1 MAKRNQ
7 DRHSIEEQAA
17 RLRGDAGSTPPA
29 QEEPSST
36 PQVEPISP
44 DRPQE
49 ARKIYRSYYRWLRL
63 SRLFMGLFL
72 LLAAAI
78 GFWLIP
84 WLPSGMDPADYTP
97 AVSFTIYLLSAVAFT
112 GIVTLA
118 LRERAWRQRETL
130 VAWSAVYD
138 EATGLHHRTY
148 LYDRLS
154 LECERAE
161 RTSSAFSVLVLHIRL
176 TAQHAGRTPSLSTTA
191 LQQIA
196 DIVNRLTQLGDLIAL
211 LSGSELV
218 VVTNQADRADRDQLL
233 DRLRTAVMAELP
245 RLAGGAA
252 IVGVAGGAGTYG
264 VDGKDAESLITAA
277 RAAAALAS
285 PLRTAAA

>member
-1 MAKRNQ
+1 
-7 DRHSIEEQAA
+7 
-17 RLRGDAGSTPPA
+17 
-29 QEEPSST
+29 
-36 PQVEPISP
+36 
-44 DRPQE
+44 
-49 ARKIYRSYYRWLRL
+49 
-63 SRLFMGLFL
+63 MGLFL

-78 GFWLIP
+78 TFWLIP
-84 WLPSGMDPADYTP
+84 WIPSGMDPADYTP

-118 LRERAWRQRETL
+118 IRERAWRQRETL

-161 RTSSAFSVLVLHIRL
+161 RTSSVFSVLVLHIRL
-176 TAQHAGRTPSLSTTA
+176 TAQRGGRTPSLSTKA
-191 LQQIA
+191 LQEIA
-196 DIVNRLTQLGDLIAL
+196 DIVNRLTHLGDLVAL

-218 VVTNQADRADRDQLL
+218 VVSNQADRAGRDQLL
-233 DRLRTAVMAELP
+233 DRLRTAVTAELP
-245 RLAGGAA
+245 SLAGGAA

-277 RAAAALAS
+277 RAAAALGS

>member
-1 MAKRNQ
+1 MAERIGDGQ
-7 DRHSIEEQAA
+7 ITPSGQTSRGAPQAE
-17 RLRGDAGSTPPA
+17 TPLP
-29 QEEPSST
+29 ERVRETS
-36 PQVEPISP
+36 
-44 DRPQE
+44 
-49 ARKIYRSYYRWLRL
+49 KIYRSYYRWLRL
-63 SRLFMGLFL
+63 SRLFMGVFL

-84 WLPSGMDPADYTP
+84 WIPSGMDPKDYTP
-97 AVSFTIYLLSAVAFT
+97 AVSFTIYLLSAVGFM
-112 GIVTLA
+112 GIATLA

-161 RTSSAFSVLVLHIRL
+161 RTSTTFSVLLLHIRL
-176 TAQHAGRTPSLSTTA
+176 TARRAGPAPSLSTTA

-196 DIVNRLTQLGDLIAL
+196 EIVNPLTHLGDLVAL

-218 VVTNQADRADRDQLL
+218 VVTNQADRAERDGLL
-233 DRLRTAVMAELP
+233 DRLRTAVTVELP
-245 RLAGGAA
+245 GLAGGAA
-252 IVGVAGGAGTYG
+252 IVGVAGGVGTYG
-264 VDGKDAESLITAA
+264 VDGKDAESLIKAA
-277 RAAAALAS
+277 RAAAALAA